1 METVEQ
7 LVSFH
12 HIQVQLSGG
21 APWGFTLKGG
31 LEHGEPLI
39 ITRVSR
45 PRLMAPISIL
55 MRHVLTRDHWASRR
69 TRSGEIFASHSFPSL
84 SERLSGESTF
94 AAAARRREDEIEDG
108 GKAAGCGKLK
118 VGDELINING
128 SVLYGSRQEAL
139 ILIKGS
145 YRILKLTVR
154 SLLFELFPPSL
165 KIYSAATR
173 SGTVLSDEARR
184 ATSGKPQEFTG
195 LPRQVP
201 GDRDKTDAFGAK
213 IHEAQ

>member
-39 ITRVSR
+39 ITK
-45 PRLMAPISIL
+45 
-55 MRHVLTRDHWASRR
+55 
-69 TRSGEIFASHSFPSL
+69 
-84 SERLSGESTF
+84 
-94 AAAARRREDEIEDG
+94 IEDG
-108 GKAAGCGKLK
+108 GKAALCKKLK

-128 SVLYGSRQEAL
+128 SALYGSRQEAL

-145 YRILKLTVR
+145 YRILKLAVR
-154 SLLFELFPPSL
+154 
-165 KIYSAATR
+165 R
-173 SGTVLSDEARR
+173 
-184 ATSGKPQEFTG
+184 
-195 LPRQVP
+195 
-201 GDRDKTDAFGAK
+201 
-213 IHEAQ
+213 

>member
-39 ITRVSR
+39 ITK
-45 PRLMAPISIL
+45 
-55 MRHVLTRDHWASRR
+55 
-69 TRSGEIFASHSFPSL
+69 
-84 SERLSGESTF
+84 
-94 AAAARRREDEIEDG
+94 IEDG
-108 GKAAGCGKLK
+108 GKAAVCEKLK

-128 SVLYGSRQEAL
+128 STLYGSRQEAL

-154 SLLFELFPPSL
+154 RRSVPVIRPHSWHPGKAIGAASAAPAPSSISAALPPPGRLPTSPPS
-165 KIYSAATR
+165 SPSVCHAAPPR
-173 SGTVLSDEARR
+173 TVHPTLAHD
-184 ATSGKPQEFTG
+184 
-195 LPRQVP
+195 
-201 GDRDKTDAFGAK
+201 
-213 IHEAQ
+213 

>member
-12 HIQVQLSGG
+12 RIQVQLSGG

-39 ITRVSR
+39 ITK
-45 PRLMAPISIL
+45 
-55 MRHVLTRDHWASRR
+55 
-69 TRSGEIFASHSFPSL
+69 
-84 SERLSGESTF
+84 
-94 AAAARRREDEIEDG
+94 IEDG
-108 GKAAGCGKLK
+108 GKAAVCEKLK

-128 SVLYGSRQEAL
+128 SALYGSRQEAL

-154 SLLFELFPPSL
+154 RRSVPLIRPHSWHLAKLSEAPLPPPSPSS
-165 KIYSAATR
+165 ISSPSALPPPCRLPSAPP
-173 SGTVLSDEARR
+173 
-184 ATSGKPQEFTG
+184 TSTSVCHAAP
-195 LPRQVP
+195 PRP
-201 GDRDKTDAFGAK
+201 LHTTLA
-213 IHEAQ
+213 HN